1 MNSAEDSSTAFFQRH
16 RTLIDHLAPFAAWLI
31 LMEALPR
38 TAGSY
43 ALRTLVCAGLFLWLR
58 PWRHYGAFHL
68 RHLPLALLT
77 GVVVWGL
84 WILPE
89 LSFWREWPAF
99 EGFYRRWAILPPWE
113 TFSAPAQSV
122 YVPEVAGW
130 PLALM
135 RLAGSALVIAVI
147 EEYFWR
153 GFLYRR
159 LMERDISQVAL
170 DRFQLGAFAL
180 TALLFGLEHTRWL
193 VGIIAGLAYG
203 ALVLRTCDLHAAV
216 VAHVVTNLL
225 LGLYVLAAGAYG
237 FW

>member
-1 MNSAEDSSTAFFQRH
+1 MNSSDTPRVSFFQTH
-16 RTLIDHLAPFAAWLI
+16 RTLIDHVAPFAAWLI
-31 LMEALPR
+31 LMEILPR
-38 TAGSY
+38 TGVGY
-43 ALRTLVCAGLFLWLR
+43 ALRTLICAGLFLWLR
-58 PWRHYGAFHL
+58 PWRHYDALSL

-77 GVVVWGL
+77 GVVVWAV
-84 WILPE
+84 WVLPE

-99 EGFYRRWAILPPWE
+99 EEFYRRWAILPPWE

-122 YVPEVAGW
+122 YAPEVAGW
-130 PLALM
+130 PLALV

-153 GFLYRR
+153 GFLYRW
-159 LMERDISQVAL
+159 LMERDFSQVAL

-180 TALLFGLEHTRWL
+180 TALLFGLEHNRWL

-203 ALVLRTCDLHAAV
+203 ALVLRTRDLHAAV
-216 VAHVVTNLL
+216 IAHVITNLL
-225 LGLYVLAAGAYG
+225 LGLYVLSAGAYG

>member
-1 MNSAEDSSTAFFQRH
+1 MNSAENSNPSFFQRH
-16 RTLIDHLAPFAAWLI
+16 RTLIDHVAPFAAWLI
-31 LMEALPR
+31 LMETLPR
-38 TAGSY
+38 TAWGY
-43 ALRTLVCAGLFLWLR
+43 ALRTVVCAGLFLWLR
-58 PWRHYGAFHL
+58 PWRHYDGFQL

-77 GVVVWGL
+77 GIVVWGV

-89 LSFWREWPAF
+89 LSIWRDWPGWI
-99 EGFYRRWAILPPWE
+99 EFYGRWGIMPPWE
-113 TFSAPAQSV
+113 TYSAPAASV
-122 YVPEVAGW
+122 YAPEAAGW
-130 PLALM
+130 SLALM

-153 GFLYRR
+153 GFLYRW
-159 LMERDISQVAL
+159 LMERDFSQVAL

-180 TALLFGLEHTRWL
+180 TALLFGLEHNRWL

-203 ALVLRTCDLHAAV
+203 ALVLRTRDLHAAV

-225 LGLYVLAAGAYG
+225 LGLYVLSAGAYR